1 MQQATSLHAARWI
14 RACVPL
20 NTFVLFYALTHADS
34 VDRAAAV
41 GRFYTWAR
49 CAHAY
54 TGRYTSA
61 GCTNTY
67 TGHDARAGC
76 ANTYTGCHTRT
87 GCANAHTGPDTRA
100 GRTNTYAGSHAH
112 ARSTHARR
120 GTPDG
125 ARNTVGCGWRADVSL
140 RRCHEAHFKGR
151 GEVSIRDPS

>member
-54 TGRYTSA
+54 TGRYTST

-67 TGHDARAGC
+67 TRHDARAGC
-76 ANTYTGCHTRT
+76 A
-87 GCANAHTGPDTRA
+87 
-100 GRTNTYAGSHAH
+100 NTYAGSHAH